1 MRPRPTKHAV
11 KAISEGLRQELPG
24 HSIRVGALSPGTVE
38 TELASPIP
46 GDERRNAPQDFVD
59 QLGIPADNYAQMLA
73 LAISQPENV
82 GVNEILVRPTAQQ
95 M

>member
-1 MRPRPTKHAV
+1 MRSRHAKHAV

-24 HSIRVGALSPGTVE
+24 HNIRVGVLSPGTV
-38 TELASPIP
+38 TSKRASPIP
-46 GDERRNAPQDFVD
+46 GDEMRDALQDLVD
-59 QLGIPADNYAQMLA
+59 QPGIPADSAQMLA

-82 GVNEILVRPTAQQ
+82 GVNKILFRPTAQQ